1 MAEITMRGNSLTRTG
16 RRRTF
21 RMGLK
26 VSQTILF
33 GLAALST
40 TAAEYAGL
48 TGRIGADANAR
59 RVKELRITES
69 GVYENILVDG
79 EWGQHDLVRILADD
93 VVLRNCTIRY
103 GQRDGI
109 EVYAKNVRI
118 ENCHIHHLLN
128 QTFKEQKDSHG
139 ITGRP
144 LKLVV
149 RNTEISHVSGDAIQF
164 DPGRGAWDDRTGR
177 GGLCP
182 RRPIH
187 S

>member
-1 MAEITMRGNSLTRTG
+1 MKVNPLLPSILTAMAAM
-16 RRRTF
+16 
-21 RMGLK
+21 
-26 VSQTILF
+26 
-33 GLAALST
+33 
-40 TAAEYAGL
+40 AAEYAGL
-48 TGRIGADANAR
+48 TGNIGADANAK
-59 RVKELRITES
+59 RVKELRITQP

-79 EWGQHDLVRILADD
+79 EWGQHDLVRILAND

-144 LKLVV
+144 LNLVI
-149 RNTEISHVSGDAIQF
+149 RNTENLARERRRHPVR
-164 DPGRGAWDDRTGR
+164 PGPQERTVPMG
-177 GGLCP
+177 
-182 RRPIH
+182 
-187 S
+187 